1 MANKKFTPE
10 EIAILKANP
19 YVMEVTEDIIHFSA
33 SFKSSFWD
41 RLQNGMK
48 APDIFRE
55 LGIDPNIL
63 GPNRVMGFKGM
74 RQRVP
79 RSQHLQGILRQE
91 HDRCSSYRVFGAAT
105 GIQRPGD

>member
-48 APDIFRE
+48 PPDIFRYFQNVR
-55 LGIDPNIL
+55 IRFQ
-63 GPNRVMGFKGM
+63 NR
-74 RQRVP
+74 
-79 RSQHLQGILRQE
+79 HLFRREFLVGHGL
-91 HDRCSSYRVFGAAT
+91 SSNSS
-105 GIQRPGD
+105 